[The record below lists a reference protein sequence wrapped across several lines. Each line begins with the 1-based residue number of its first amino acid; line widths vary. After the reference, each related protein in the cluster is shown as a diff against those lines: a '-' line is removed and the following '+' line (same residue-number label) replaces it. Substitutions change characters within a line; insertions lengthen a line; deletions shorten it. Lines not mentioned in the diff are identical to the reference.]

1 MTSYKKLKECIHLE
15 VIGRDNPFAWSRAL
29 RRTRRNQRKHFLFWW
44 RIASWLYAQ
53 NQPGKKRLARRIDHR
68 LKRRHGV
75 DIALACRIGKGL
87 DLAHLSC
94 IVITENCV
102 IGENARIKQGVTIGL
117 KTESDEAMIV
127 IGDNVDIGC
136 NSTILGGKVSIG
148 NNVTIGAHSLVLQ
161 DIPDNSVYKNKIEPV
176 LTSKV

>member
-1 MTSYKKLKECIHLE
+1 MTSYEKLKECIHLE
-15 VIGRDNPFAWSRAL
+15 VIGRDNPFAWTRAL

-53 NQPGKKRLARRIDHR
+53 NQRGKKRLARRIDNR